1 VARHSSSPG
10 GAGEHRA
17 GGRPLTVVTG
27 AASGI
32 GRAAA
37 LRLAG
42 RGDVVAAV
50 DLNEAGLAQL
60 AADIRADGGET
71 VVRAADVLD
80 LGALEAFC
88 GEVAATHGPV
98 RYAFANA
105 GVDRR
110 VPMLEM
116 SRNDWEVVLQTNVT
130 GAFNLCR
137 AVLPGMLGGGGG
149 AIVLMASDFAIAGLR
164 GQANYTAAKT
174 ATYSLAKSLAIEF
187 ARSGVRVNAVGPGP
201 IDTALLRA
209 GRTGERWEEALRMF
223 RARVPMGRLG
233 SPDEAAGTV
242 DFLLSDRSSYVTG
255 QLLQPNGGQ
264 VMW

>member
-1 VARHSSSPG
+1 V
-10 GAGEHRA
+10 
-17 GGRPLTVVTG
+17 TVVTG

-37 LRLAG
+37 LRLAA

-50 DLNEAGLAQL
+50 DLDETGLARLRGAIL
-60 AADIRADGGET
+60 AAGGET
-71 VVRAADVLD
+71 IVRTADVLALD
-80 LGALEAFC
+80 ALEAFC
-88 GEVAATHGPV
+88 EEVRAGHGPI
-98 RYAFANA
+98 RYAFSNA

-110 VPMLEM
+110 KTMLEM
-116 SRNDWEVVLQTNVT
+116 SRDDWDVVLQTHVT

-137 AVLPGMLGGGGG
+137 AVLPQMLGAGG

-164 GQANYTAAKT
+164 GQANYAAAKT

-187 ARSGVRVNAVGPGP
+187 ARFGIRVNAVGPGP
-201 IDTALLRA
+201 IDTPLLRA
-209 GRTGERWEEALRMF
+209 GRTGEQWEDALRMF

-233 SPDEAAGTV
+233 SPEEVAGAV
-242 DFLLSDRSSYVTG
+242 DYLLDDRSSYVTG
-255 QLLQPNGGQ
+255 QLLQPYGGQ

>member
-1 VARHSSSPG
+1 
-10 GAGEHRA
+10 
-17 GGRPLTVVTG
+17 VTG

-42 RGDVVAAV
+42 RGDIVAAV
-50 DLNEAGLAQL
+50 DLDEAGLL
-60 AADIRADGGET
+60 RLGREIEAAGGEA
-71 VVRAADVLD
+71 VLRVADVLA
-80 LGALEAFC
+80 LEALEAFC
-88 GEVAATHGPV
+88 HDVGEAHGPI
-98 RYAFANA
+98 RYAFSNA

-110 VPMLEM
+110 RTMLEM
-116 SRNDWEVVLQTNVT
+116 TLDDWEVVLQTHVT

-137 AVLPGMLGGGGG
+137 TVLPQMLTAGGG
-149 AIVLMASDFAIAGLR
+149 AMVLMASDFAIAGLR

-174 ATYSLAKSLAIEF
+174 ATYSLAKALAVEF
-187 ARSGVRVNAVGPGP
+187 ARSGIRVNAVGPGP
-201 IDTALLRA
+201 IDTPLLRA
-209 GRTGERWEEALRMF
+209 GRTGEQWEDALRLF

-233 SPDEAAGTV
+233 APEEVAGTI
-242 DFLLSDRSSYVTG
+242 DFLLSDRSAYVTG